1 MNIEEI
7 QKLSLFEQ
15 QVIILLEKILKELK
29 AYDE

>member
-1 MNIEEI
+1 VNIEEI